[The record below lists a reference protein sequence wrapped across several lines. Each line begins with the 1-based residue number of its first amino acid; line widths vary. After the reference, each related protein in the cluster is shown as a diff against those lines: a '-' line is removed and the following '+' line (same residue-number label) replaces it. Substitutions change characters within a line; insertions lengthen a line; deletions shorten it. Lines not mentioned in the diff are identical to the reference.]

1 VHAAA
6 LKQVPAAEYN
16 PFEAVK
22 TNVHGAQ
29 NVIEAAIEQG
39 VKRVIAL
46 STDKACSPINL
57 YGATKLVSDKLFING
72 NAYAGG
78 TGTSFAVVRYGNVV
92 GSRGSV
98 VPFFKQLAKTGELPI
113 TDMRMTRFWITLE
126 QGVRF
131 VMESLDRMHGGEL
144 FVPKIPSMKVTDL
157 AQALAPNAR
166 LKVVG
171 IRPGEKLHEEMISE
185 TDSRRTVD
193 IGNYYVI
200 RPDLDWWPD
209 HDLGGES
216 VAEGF
221 KYASDTNSVW
231 LSVDELRDMIAHA

>member
-1 VHAAA
+1 
-6 LKQVPAAEYN
+6 
-16 PFEAVK
+16 
-22 TNVHGAQ
+22 
-29 NVIEAAIEQG
+29 
-39 VKRVIAL
+39 
-46 STDKACSPINL
+46 
-57 YGATKLVSDKLFING
+57 
-72 NAYAGG
+72 
-78 TGTSFAVVRYGNVV
+78 
-92 GSRGSV
+92 
-98 VPFFKQLAKTGELPI
+98 
-113 TDMRMTRFWITLE
+113 
-126 QGVRF
+126 
-131 VMESLDRMHGGEL
+131 MHGGEL

-193 IGNYYVI
+193 LGDYYVI

-221 KYASDTNSVW
+221 KYASDTNAVW
-231 LSVDELRDMIAHA
+231 LSVDQLRDMIAHA